1 MVQAF
6 SETVGYR
13 KSFPDRKSELFL
25 VAEVCLCL

>member
-13 KSFPDRKSELFL
+13 KQFSDRRVE
-25 VAEVCLCL
+25 LCLIAALYLCL